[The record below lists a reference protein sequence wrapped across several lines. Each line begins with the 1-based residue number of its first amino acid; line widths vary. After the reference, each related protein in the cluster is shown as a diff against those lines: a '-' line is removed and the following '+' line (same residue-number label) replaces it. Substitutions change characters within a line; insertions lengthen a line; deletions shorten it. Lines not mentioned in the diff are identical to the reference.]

1 MPWRGKTLSDR
12 AKINVGRWACLA
24 VSLIG
29 LIVAPSLQLAPE
41 GLWQLIRKFS
51 GFYNIPLIA
60 IVLAAL
66 FATGRQQDGSGRGSI
81 PHPRL
86 YRHHLF
92 LGFWYPLYPL
102 VRHFVCVGIRR
113 IGAIH
118 KPTRPNHT
126 NHQLTGG
133 SHAPAL
139 SLVGRG
145 VPMALHHC
153 LVCAAVTDRHCR
165 LVIAEHRFITLSQYI
180 LLHLAHSVAR

>member
-1 MPWRGKTLSDR
+1 M
-12 AKINVGRWACLA
+12 LA

-60 IVLAAL
+60 IVLAAYSCHGPPARRL
-66 FATGRQQDGSGRGSI
+66 WAWFYSTS
-81 PHPRL
+81 RL

-102 VRHFVCVGIRR
+102 VRHFVVLDSVHWRYLQS
-113 IGAIH
+113 
-118 KPTRPNHT
+118 PRPNHT
-126 NHQLTGG
+126 NHQLTVDLTPWRYRWWVVG
-133 SHAPAL
+133 S
-139 SLVGRG
+139 
-145 VPMALHHC
+145 MALHHC

-165 LVIAEHRFITLSQYI
+165 LVIAEHRFITLSV
-180 LLHLAHSVAR
+180 HSFAPCPWCCDITQIPTTMALGCLKRAN